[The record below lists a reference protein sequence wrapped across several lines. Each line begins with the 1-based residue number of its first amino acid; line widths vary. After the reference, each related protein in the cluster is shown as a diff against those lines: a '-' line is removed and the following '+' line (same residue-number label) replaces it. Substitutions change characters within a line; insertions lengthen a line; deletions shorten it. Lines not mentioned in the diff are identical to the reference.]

1 MIWFLLA
8 AAVALGAFDWSGG
21 GGSRR
26 YWVAA
31 LAAFGLFCVSATLQS
46 PGAAGEC
53 PPEAGTLC
61 RSGFLSFAALYV
73 CSTALLG
80 IGSLHRRISVR
91 TFTAFAISDLALL
104 FAVWVRYG
112 ETSVWSLPPVGGWG
126 AASTWGAA
134 AALLRLAAP
143 VMAPARSE
151 RPAETD
157 GQVRGGRIRRLLEG
171 AKQAP
176 QGALL
181 QTGLSS
187 VGWWQGALLAW
198 WLGGGGGA
206 VSIAGGLVLWPLAAF
221 RSRDNAGAA
230 LASAGGLVAIAA
242 ALSVPP
248 PGLAATG
255 LAGVAMLLGEPVLGL
270 WVLGALPLS
279 VLTSVDLPSVF
290 DLSAAAG
297 RRAGAPYSIA
307 RLGCAVLL
315 PVAWAV
321 AAARLGPSHRSGA
334 GTTRAR
340 AGALLASAAAA
351 VVAMAAFPRAG
362 QLAWALAGAGLAALA
377 AGAIFGRPLLTGAA
391 SAADGRPPDGPPAGF
406 GREPGEPP
414 STGRGKGRFLAGLQ
428 PAPGWGPGLI
438 RTAPGWAV
446 LLGNLVVLGWL
457 VLKGL
462 QTGFL

>member
-8 AAVALGAFDWSGG
+8 AAVGLGAFDWSGG

-26 YWVAA
+26 YWLVA
-31 LAAFGLFCVSATLQS
+31 LAAFGLFCVSATVQP

-53 PPEAGTLC
+53 PPEAGALC
-61 RSGFLSFAALYV
+61 RSGFLLFAALYV

-80 IGSLHRRISVR
+80 IGSLHRRISVH
-91 TFTAFAISDLALL
+91 TFATFAISDLALL

-112 ETSVWSLPPVGGWG
+112 ETSLWSLPPVGGWG

-143 VMAPARSE
+143 VMAPAQYE

-157 GQVRGGRIRRLLEG
+157 GQVRVGRIRRLLKG
-171 AKQAP
+171 VKQAP

-181 QTGLSS
+181 QAGLNS

-206 VSIAGGLVLWPLAAF
+206 VLIAGGLVLWPLAAS
-221 RSRDNAGAA
+221 RSRDSAWA
-230 LASAGGLVAIAA
+230 LASAGGLVAIGA
-242 ALSVPP
+242 ALSLPP

-255 LAGVAMLLGEPVLGL
+255 LAGIAMFLGEPVLGL
-270 WVLGALPLS
+270 WVLGVLPLS
-279 VLTSVDLPSVF
+279 VLTSVDLSSAF
-290 DLSAAAG
+290 DLSAAVESRG
-297 RRAGAPYSIA
+297 GVPYSIA
-307 RLGCAVLL
+307 RLGCAVSL

-321 AAARLGPSHRSGA
+321 AAARLGSHHRSGA
-334 GTTRAR
+334 GTTRAG
-340 AGALLASAAAA
+340 AGALLASAASAAAAA
-351 VVAMAAFPRAG
+351 VTFPRSG
-362 QLAWALAGAGLAALA
+362 QLAWALAAAGLAALA
-377 AGAIFGRPLLTGAA
+377 TGAVCGWPSLTGAA
-391 SAADGRPPDGPPAGF
+391 STADGGPPGEPPAGF
-406 GREPGEPP
+406 GRETGEPP
-414 STGRGKGRFLAGLQ
+414 PTGRGKGRFFAGLQ
-428 PAPGWGPGLI
+428 PPSGLGPGLI

-446 LLGNLVVLGWL
+446 LLGGLVVLAWL